1 MKKQDLLKHPDEDL
15 DCTPKKRTVKKAPS
29 VVE

>member
-15 DCTPKKRTVKKAPS
+15 DCTPKKRTVKKHLLL
-29 VVE
+29 